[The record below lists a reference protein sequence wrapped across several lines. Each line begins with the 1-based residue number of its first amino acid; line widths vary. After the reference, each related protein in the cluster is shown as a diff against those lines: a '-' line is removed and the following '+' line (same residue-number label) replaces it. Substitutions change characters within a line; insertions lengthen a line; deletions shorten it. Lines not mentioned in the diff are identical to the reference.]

1 MPNWVF
7 KWKPQFLAILCLA
20 LASQVRAQPENIPV
34 PNQSFESPKI
44 LFVDLN
50 LQSWQK
56 TPKPDGYQETA
67 DFLWSQ
73 LSGVFKNT
81 AVGSSDHIVNIDG
94 TQAVWIFAVPEAGI
108 FQDATSV
115 DSDDL
120 QPSHDFDVRFA
131 AGKSYTLTVGA
142 IGNGG
147 AMKNGVTAQLSLYY
161 RDAAGRQVSIASTT
175 LTNSSELFPDR
186 NHLVDFSVEVPSVKP
201 SDPWANQSIGIGLLS
216 TVTDE
221 LKGGY
226 WVFDNFRLQATGDL
240 PLELVAKPTNATLE
254 IFWQSSPKRRYQ
266 LQVSADFQSWKDVES
281 PIQGTGE
288 RLSKSV
294 SSNQSPQAFVRLVV
308 TTAP

>member
-1 MPNWVF
+1 MAF
-7 KWKPQFLAILCLA
+7 TCLCF
-20 LASQVRAQPENIPV
+20 ASQAQAQPEFLPV

-44 LFVDLN
+44 LFVNLN

-56 TPKPDGYQETA
+56 TPKPDGYLETA

-81 AVGSSDHIVNIDG
+81 AAGSSDHIVNIDG
-94 TQAVWIFAVPEAGI
+94 SQAVWIFAVPEAGI

-120 QPSHDFDVRFA
+120 QPSHDFDVRFV

-147 AMKNGVTAQLSLYY
+147 AMRNGVTAQLSLYF
-161 RDAAGRQVSIASTT
+161 RDAVGRQVFIASTT
-175 LTNSSELFPDR
+175 ITNSSELFPDR
-186 NHLVDFSVEVPSVKP
+186 NHLVDFSVEMPSVKP
-201 SDPWANQSIGIGLLS
+201 SDPWANQTMGIELRS

-226 WVFDNFRLQATGDL
+226 WVFDNFRLQATEDV
-240 PLELVAKPTNATLE
+240 PLELLAKPTNTTLE

-266 LQVSADFQSWKDVES
+266 VQISEDFQSWKNVES

-288 RLSKSV
+288 RLSKTV
-294 SSNQSPQAFVRLVV
+294 ATDQNPKAFVRLVV
-308 TTAP
+308 TTAQ